1 MSEIKLY
8 DASPNRTRGDK
19 QIPEMLYSAK
29 ETRKILLKGIH
40 QYRVAFPMPYHLVTM
55 DPAGGIR
62 RALLVIA
69 QELQCLWRPQP
80 MSNTLG
86 AIQGADGVAIRLVFL
101 HLSPSAAGQQV
112 VEDGLDIFTGVL
124 ARGNRDNGR
133 SQNSSPTAVR
143 I

>member
-29 ETRKILLKGIH
+29 ETRKILLKGNQH
-40 QYRVAFPMPYHLVTM
+40 CRGAFPKAFNLVTM
-55 DPAGGIR
+55 DPADGFR
-62 RALLVIA
+62 RAPLVLA

-86 AIQGADGVAIRLVFL
+86 GILGADGVAIRLVFL

-112 VEDGLDIFTGVL
+112 VEDELDIVTDVL

-133 SQNSSPTAVR
+133 SQNSSPTAVL